1 MGVPAP
7 KNPDH
12 VHGDAFS
19 ATMLL
24 KPTVRRLNA
33 ANAFATGH
41 DKGAI
46 APPLNPLACHV
57 EQRELPRSLV
67 QSLRFQPSFF
77 QFMLFFAAINGTIE
91 SLYFKPLRTN

>member
-1 MGVPAP
+1 M
-7 KNPDH
+7 KPDH
-12 VHGDAFS
+12 IHGDAFS

-46 APPLNPLACHV
+46 APLLNPLALHAAKGAFA
-57 EQRELPRSLV
+57 LPC
-67 QSLRFQPSFF
+67 
-77 QFMLFFAAINGTIE
+77 AITD
-91 SLYFKPLRTN
+91 R